1 MTSPG
6 STPSASR
13 LASYLGSLG
22 VQAPQ
27 DRLSLET
34 VAYAALLD
42 VVSAVAPE
50 VTASIEAELAD
61 QRSHLKLIASENYA
75 SPAVLLAMGN
85 WLSDKYAEGSP
96 FHRFYAG
103 CENVDAIESRGDE
116 LAKALFGSDHAYLQ
130 PHSGIDAN
138 LVAFWTILTD
148 RVEGPALER
157 LGRKDLLSL
166 SEEEWAGLRRDFGNQ
181 RMLGMALDAGGHLTH
196 GFRPNISGK
205 LFDLSHY
212 SVDLETNRIDYDQVR
227 ERAREV
233 RPLIL
238 LAGYS
243 SYPRKINFRVF
254 REIADEV
261 GATFMVDMA
270 HFAGLVAGKVFTGDF
285 DPVRHAHIVT
295 TTTHKTLRG
304 PRGGMVLCEERLG
317 PTVDRGCPLVLGGPL
332 PHVMA
337 AKAVALTEAS
347 RPEFAAYSRQVVDNA
362 ATLAEALQSEG
373 ATVVTGGTDNH
384 LLLIDARPFGLSGRQ
399 AESALREA
407 GVTVNRNVIP
417 YDPNGAWYTSGVRVG
432 TPAATTLGMGPAEMR
447 EIASIMY
454 GVLSVTEADPSS
466 KARFQL
472 PEAVRDGAQK
482 RVADLLAAHPLYPQI
497 RL

>member
-181 RMLGMALDAGGHLTH
+181 RVLGMALDAGGHLTH

-205 LFDLSHY
+205 LFDLAHY
-212 SVDLETNRIDYDQVR
+212 SVDPETNRIDYDQVR

-270 HFAGLVAGKVFTGDF
+270 HFAGLVAG
-285 DPVRHAHIVT
+285 
-295 TTTHKTLRG
+295 
-304 PRGGMVLCEERLG
+304 
-317 PTVDRGCPLVLGGPL
+317 
-332 PHVMA
+332 
-337 AKAVALTEAS
+337 KAVALTEAS

>member
-166 SEEEWAGLRRDFGNQ
+166 SEEEWAGLRRDSSPSAAAS
-181 RMLGMALDAGGHLTH
+181 RPSPAAGS
-196 GFRPNISGK
+196 P
-205 LFDLSHY
+205 
-212 SVDLETNRIDYDQVR
+212 
-227 ERAREV
+227 
-233 RPLIL
+233 P
-238 LAGYS
+238 AGS
-243 SYPRKINFRVF
+243 SS
-254 REIADEV
+254 
-261 GATFMVDMA
+261 
-270 HFAGLVAGKVFTGDF
+270 
-285 DPVRHAHIVT
+285 
-295 TTTHKTLRG
+295 
-304 PRGGMVLCEERLG
+304 PRGGSVWTCAWSARWA
-317 PTVDRGCPLVLGGPL
+317 PR
-332 PHVMA
+332 
-337 AKAVALTEAS
+337 S
-347 RPEFAAYSRQVVDNA
+347 S
-362 ATLAEALQSEG
+362 
-373 ATVVTGGTDNH
+373 VTGSSRRWAIPAGSSTTP
-384 LLLIDARPFGLSGRQ
+384 RRTGERSTSTCST
-399 AESALREA
+399 SA
-407 GVTVNRNVIP
+407 P
-417 YDPNGAWYTSGVRVG
+417 
-432 TPAATTLGMGPAEMR
+432 
-447 EIASIMY
+447 
-454 GVLSVTEADPSS
+454 SVTTHWSTC
-466 KARFQL
+466 
-472 PEAVRDGAQK
+472 
-482 RVADLLAAHPLYPQI
+482 
-497 RL
+497 

>member
-1 MTSPG
+1 MTSTA
-6 STPSASR
+6 STSPASR

-22 VQAPQ
+22 VQAPW
-27 DRLSLET
+27 DRLSPET
-34 VAYAALLD
+34 VAYAAVLD

-50 VTASIEAELAD
+50 VATSIEAELAD

-85 WLSDKYAEGSP
+85 WLSDKYAEGAP
-96 FHRFYAG
+96 GHRFYAG
-103 CENVDAIESRGDE
+103 CENVDAIESRADE
-116 LAKALFGSDHAYLQ
+116 LARALFASDHAYIQ

-138 LVAFWTILTD
+138 LVAFWSILTD
-148 RVEGPALER
+148 RIEGPALER

-166 SEEEWAGLRRDFGNQ
+166 SEEEWAGLRREFGNQ

-212 SVDLETNRIDYDQVR
+212 SVDPQTNRIDYDQVR
-227 ERAREV
+227 ERALQV
-233 RPLIL
+233 RPLVL

-243 SYPRKINFRVF
+243 SYPRQINFRIF

-317 PTVDRGCPLVLGGPL
+317 PVVDRGCPLVLGGPL

-347 RPEFAAYSRQVVDNA
+347 RPEFAAYARQVVDNA
-362 ATLAEALQSEG
+362 ATLADALQSEG
-373 ATVVTGGTDNH
+373 TTVVTGGTDN
-384 LLLIDARPFGLSGRQ
+384 
-399 AESALREA
+399 
-407 GVTVNRNVIP
+407 RNVIP
-417 YDPNGAWYTSGVRVG
+417 FDPNGAWYTSGVRVG
-432 TPAATTLGMGPAEMR
+432 TPAATTLGMGQAEMR
-447 EIASIMY
+447 EIASIVH
-454 GVLSVTEADPSS
+454 GVLRATEADPSS

-472 PEAVRDGAQK
+472 AEPVRDGARK

>member
-1 MTSPG
+1 MTSAA
-6 STPSASR
+6 STSASR
-13 LASYLGSLG
+13 LTSYLGSLG
-22 VQAPQ
+22 IQAPP
-27 DRLSLET
+27 DRLSPET
-34 VAYAALLD
+34 VAYAAVLD

-50 VTASIEAELAD
+50 VAASIEAELAD

-103 CENVDAIESRGDE
+103 CENVDAIESRADE
-116 LAKALFGSDHAYLQ
+116 LAKALFAGDHAYVQ

-138 LVAFWTILTD
+138 LVAFWSILTD
-148 RVEGPALER
+148 RTEGPALER

-166 SEEEWAGLRRDFGNQ
+166 SEEEWAGLRREFGNQ

-205 LFDLSHY
+205 LFDLSRY
-212 SVDLETNRIDYDQVR
+212 SVDPQSGLIDYDQVR
-227 ERAREV
+227 ERALEV
-233 RPLIL
+233 RPLVL

-317 PTVDRGCPLVLGGPL
+317 PIVDRGCPLVLGGPL

-347 RPEFAAYSRQVVDNA
+347 RPEFATYARQVVDNA
-362 ATLAEALQSEG
+362 ATMAEALQSEG
-373 ATVVTGGTDNH
+373 AAVVTGGTDNH
-384 LLLIDARPFGLSGRQ
+384 LLLMDVRPFGLTGRQ

-432 TPAATTLGMGPAEMR
+432 TPAATTLGMGAAEMR
-447 EIASIMY
+447 EIASIMH
-454 GVLSVTEADPSS
+454 GVLSATEADPSS

-472 PEAVRDGAQK
+472 PDAVRDGARK
-482 RVADLLAAHPLYPQI
+482 RVADLLAAFPLYPQI